1 MMKYLISSVLC
12 LFLSVNQLMA
22 WCSEPSVSYLYTPTK
37 PSVPWC
43 VNEWNNTHTCD
54 EWEIDSYY
62 SDIEAYNNDVEDF
75 IYQLNNYVDE
85 AVEYARCRMGELE

>member
-1 MMKYLISSVLC
+1 MKYLISSVLC

-62 SDIEAYNNDVEDF
+62 SDIEAYNNDVEGF

-85 AVEYARCRMGELE
+85 AVEYARSRMEELE

>member
-1 MMKYLISSVLC
+1 MKYLISSVLC

-22 WCSEPSVSYLYTPTK
+22 WCSEPSVSYLYAPTK

>member
-1 MMKYLISSVLC
+1 MMKYLISSVLS

-62 SDIEAYNNDVEDF
+62 SDIEAYNNDVEGF

-85 AVEYARCRMGELE
+85 AVKYARCRMGELE